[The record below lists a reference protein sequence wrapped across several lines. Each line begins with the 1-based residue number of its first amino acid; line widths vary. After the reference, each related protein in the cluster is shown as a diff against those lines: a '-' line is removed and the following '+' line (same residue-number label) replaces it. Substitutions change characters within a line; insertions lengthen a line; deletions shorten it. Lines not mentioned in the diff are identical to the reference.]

1 MKQLALI
8 TGASSGIGKALAYE
22 AAAQQIDLILVARNG
37 SKLIEAKIE
46 LERKFGISVHVIV
59 KDLSNPEAAKDL
71 HQEITAKGLQVNMLV
86 NNAGVGLYGEFVDT
100 PLETELSM
108 IDLNVSSLVV
118 LTKLFA
124 IDMKKRGEGRIMNV
138 ASLLSFL
145 PFPYYSVYSATKA
158 FVLAFTETVGAELDG
173 TGVIVT
179 SICPGPVDTNFTT
192 AEMLGTNAY
201 KTNKPAEVSF
211 VAKIAIRHLLHGKGN
226 KVIGFNNWFISNLPR
241 VTPDAIMVKIKKN
254 LASQVKQKE

>member
-46 LERKFGISVHVIV
+46 LERRFGISVDVIV

-71 HQEITAKGLQVNMLV
+71 YQEITSKGLQVNMLV

-138 ASLLSFL
+138 ASLLSYL

-158 FVLAFTETVGAELDG
+158 FVLAFTETVGAELEG

-201 KTNKPAEVSF
+201 KTNKPVEASF
-211 VAKIAIRHLLHGKGN
+211 VAKVAIRHLLHGKGN

-241 VTPDAIMVKIKKN
+241 VTPDSIMVKIKKS